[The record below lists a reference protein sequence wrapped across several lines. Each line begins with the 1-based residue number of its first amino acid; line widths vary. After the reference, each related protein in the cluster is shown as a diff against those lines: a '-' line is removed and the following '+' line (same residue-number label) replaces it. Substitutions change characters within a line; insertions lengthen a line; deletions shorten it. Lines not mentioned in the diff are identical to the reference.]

1 MREKLENILFS
12 QLKISLPAE
21 FKAMLVRGH
30 STNDRHIP
38 YISLDVGELR
48 PFGDLQSSDGMFEA
62 DVSVAIADSAH
73 GIEYPELFKRI
84 RAVMS
89 AFENFSYAEENILIN
104 AIYYENETDARDDNN
119 LGAVLTYKLVFQ
131 ILRNRFVVDF

>member
-1 MREKLENILFS
+1 MRENLENILFT
-12 QLKISLPAE
+12 KIKASLPAE
-21 FKAMLVRGH
+21 FKTMLVRVH
-30 STNDRHIP
+30 STNERHIP

-73 GIEYPELFKRI
+73 DIEYPEFFKRI

-89 AFENFSYAEENILIN
+89 AFENFTYAEENILIN
-104 AIYYENETDARDDNN
+104 ALYYENETDARDDNN
-119 LGAVLTYKLVFQ
+119 LGCVMTFKAVVQFL
-131 ILRNRFVVDF
+131 

>member
-1 MREKLENILFS
+1 MREKLENIFFAK
-12 QLKISLPAE
+12 LKASLPAE
-21 FKAMLVRGH
+21 FKTMLVRGH

-62 DVSVAIADSAH
+62 DVNIAIADSAH
-73 GIEYPELFKRI
+73 DIEYPELFKRI

-89 AFENFSYAEENILIN
+89 AFENFSCAEGNVLIN
-104 AIYYENETDARDDNN
+104 AIYYENETDARDENN
-119 LGAVLTYKLVFQ
+119 IGCVMIFKAVVQFL
-131 ILRNRFVVDF
+131 

>member
-1 MREKLENILFS
+1 MREKLENILYS
-12 QLKISLPAE
+12 ELKASLPAE
-21 FKAMLVRGH
+21 LKTMLVRGH

-62 DVSVAIADSAH
+62 DVSIAIADSAH
-73 GIEYPELFKRI
+73 DIEYPELFKRI

-89 AFENFSYAEENILIN
+89 AFENFSYAEVNILIN
-104 AIYYENETDARDDNN
+104 ALYYESETDARDDNN
-119 LGAVLTYKLVFQ
+119 MGI
-131 ILRNRFVVDF
+131 ILAYRVIIQSL

>member
-1 MREKLENILFS
+1 MREKFENILFTK
-12 QLKISLPAE
+12 LKASLPAE
-21 FKAMLVRGH
+21 FKTMLVRVH
-30 STNDRHIP
+30 STNERHIP

-73 GIEYPELFKRI
+73 DIEYPEFFKRI

-104 AIYYENETDARDDNN
+104 ALYFENETDARDDNN
-119 LGAVLTYKLVFQ
+119 IGCVMSFKAVVQFL
-131 ILRNRFVVDF
+131 

>member
-1 MREKLENILFS
+1 MRKELENILFDH
-12 QLKISLPAE
+12 LKTSLPAGL
-21 FKAMLVRGH
+21 KTMLVRGH

-73 GIEYPELFKRI
+73 DIEYPELFKRI
-84 RAVMS
+84 RALMS
-89 AFENFSYAEENILIN
+89 AFENFTCAEENILIN
-104 AIYYENETDARDDNN
+104 ALYFESETDARDDNN
-119 LGAVLTYKLVFQ
+119 LGCVMTFKAVVQFL
-131 ILRNRFVVDF
+131 

>member
-1 MREKLENILFS
+1 MREKLENILFTK
-12 QLKISLPAE
+12 LKASLPAK

-62 DVSVAIADSAH
+62 DVNIAIADSAH
-73 GIEYPELFKRI
+73 DIEYPELFKRI

-89 AFENFSYAEENILIN
+89 AFENFSYAEDNILIN
-104 AIYYENETDARDDNN
+104 AIYYESETDARDENN
-119 LGAVLTYKLVFQ
+119 MGIILVYRV
-131 ILRNRFVVDF
+131 ILQFL

>member
-12 QLKISLPAE
+12 KLKASLPAE
-21 FKAMLVRGH
+21 FKTMLVRGH

-62 DVSVAIADSAH
+62 DVSISIADSAH
-73 GIEYPELFKRI
+73 DIEYPELFKRI
-84 RAVMS
+84 RAVIS
-89 AFENFSYAEENILIN
+89 AFENFSYAEDDILIN
-104 AIYYENETDARDDNN
+104 AIYYESETDARDDNN
-119 LGAVLTYKLVFQ
+119 MGIILVYRV
-131 ILRNRFVVDF
+131 ILQFL

>member
-1 MREKLENILFS
+1 MREKLENILFTK
-12 QLKISLPAE
+12 LKASLPAG
-21 FKAMLVRGH
+21 FKTMLVCGH

-73 GIEYPELFKRI
+73 DIEYPELFKRI

-104 AIYYENETDARDDNN
+104 AIYYESETDARDDNN
-119 LGAVLTYKLVFQ
+119 MGI
-131 ILRNRFVVDF
+131 ILAYRVILQSL

>member
-1 MREKLENILFS
+1 MREKLENILFKK
-12 QLKISLPAE
+12 LKASLPAE
-21 FKAMLVRGH
+21 FKTMLVRGH

-73 GIEYPELFKRI
+73 DIEYPELFKRI

-104 AIYYENETDARDDNN
+104 AIYYESETDARDDNN
-119 LGAVLTYKLVFQ
+119 MGI
-131 ILRNRFVVDF
+131 ILAYRVILQSL

>member
-1 MREKLENILFS
+1 MREKLENIL
-12 QLKISLPAE
+12 LKKLKASLPAE
-21 FKAMLVRGH
+21 FKTMLVRGH

-73 GIEYPELFKRI
+73 DIEYPELFKRI

-104 AIYYENETDARDDNN
+104 AIYYESETDARDDNN
-119 LGAVLTYKLVFQ
+119 MGI
-131 ILRNRFVVDF
+131 ILAYRVILQSL

>member
-12 QLKISLPAE
+12 KLKASLPAE
-21 FKAMLVRGH
+21 FKTMLVCGH

-73 GIEYPELFKRI
+73 DIEYPELFKCI

-89 AFENFSYAEENILIN
+89 AFENFS
-104 AIYYENETDARDDNN
+104 
-119 LGAVLTYKLVFQ
+119 
-131 ILRNRFVVDF
+131 

>member
-1 MREKLENILFS
+1 MREKLESILYS
-12 QLKISLPAE
+12 KLKASLPAE
-21 FKAMLVRGH
+21 FKTMLVRGH

-62 DVSVAIADSAH
+62 DVNIAIADSAH
-73 GIEYPELFKRI
+73 DIEYPELFKRI

-104 AIYYENETDARDDNN
+104 AIYFENETDARDDNN
-119 LGAVLTYKLVFQ
+119 IGCVISFK
-131 ILRNRFVVDF
+131 VVVQLL

>member
-1 MREKLENILFS
+1 MREKLENILFTK
-12 QLKISLPAE
+12 LKASLPAK

-62 DVSVAIADSAH
+62 DVNIAIADSAH
-73 GIEYPELFKRI
+73 DIEYPELFKRI

-89 AFENFSYAEENILIN
+89 AFENFSYTEDNILIN
-104 AIYYENETDARDDNN
+104 ALYYESKTDARDDNN
-119 LGAVLTYKLVFQ
+119 MGIILVYRA
-131 ILRNRFVVDF
+131 ILQFL

>member
-1 MREKLENILFS
+1 MRENLENILFTK
-12 QLKISLPAE
+12 LKASLPAE
-21 FKAMLVRGH
+21 FKTMLVRVH
-30 STNDRHIP
+30 STNERHIP

-73 GIEYPELFKRI
+73 DIEYPEFFKRI

-89 AFENFSYAEENILIN
+89 AFENFTYTEENILIN
-104 AIYYENETDARDDNN
+104 ALYYENETDARDDNN
-119 LGAVLTYKLVFQ
+119 LGCVMTFKAVVQFL
-131 ILRNRFVVDF
+131 

>member
-1 MREKLENILFS
+1 MREKLESILYS
-12 QLKISLPAE
+12 KLKASLPAE
-21 FKAMLVRGH
+21 FKTILVRGH

-62 DVSVAIADSAH
+62 DVNIAIADSAH
-73 GIEYPELFKRI
+73 DIEYPELFKRI

-89 AFENFSYAEENILIN
+89 AFENFSYTEDNILIN
-104 AIYYENETDARDDNN
+104 ALYYESETDARDDNN
-119 LGAVLTYKLVFQ
+119 MGIILVYRA
-131 ILRNRFVVDF
+131 ILQFL

>member
-1 MREKLENILFS
+1 MREKLESILYS
-12 QLKISLPAE
+12 KLKASLPAE
-21 FKAMLVRGH
+21 FKTILVRGH

-62 DVSVAIADSAH
+62 DVSIAIADSAH
-73 GIEYPELFKRI
+73 DIEYPELFKRI

-89 AFENFSYAEENILIN
+89 AFENFSYTEDNILIN
-104 AIYYENETDARDDNN
+104 ALYYESETDARDDNN
-119 LGAVLTYKLVFQ
+119 MGIILVYRA
-131 ILRNRFVVDF
+131 ILQFL

>member
-1 MREKLENILFS
+1 MREKLEDILFT
-12 QLKISLPAE
+12 QLKASLPAE
-21 FKAMLVRGH
+21 FKKMLVRGH

-62 DVSVAIADSAH
+62 DVNIAIVDSAH
-73 GIEYPELFKRI
+73 DIEYPELFKRI

-89 AFENFSYAEENILIN
+89 AFENFSYAEDDILIN
-104 AIYYENETDARDDNN
+104 AIYYESETDARDDNN
-119 LGAVLTYKLVFQ
+119 LGCVMTFKAVVQFL
-131 ILRNRFVVDF
+131 

>member
-1 MREKLENILFS
+1 MREKLESMLYS
-12 QLKISLPAE
+12 KLKASLPLE
-21 FKAMLVRGH
+21 FKTMLVRGH
-30 STNDRHIP
+30 STNDRHIS

-73 GIEYPELFKRI
+73 DIEYPELFKRI

-89 AFENFSYAEENILIN
+89 AFENFSCAEENILIN
-104 AIYYENETDARDDNN
+104 ALYYENETDARDDNN

>member
-1 MREKLENILFS
+1 MREKLENILFTK
-12 QLKISLPAE
+12 LKASLPAK

-62 DVSVAIADSAH
+62 DVNIAIADSAH
-73 GIEYPELFKRI
+73 DIEYPELFKRI

-89 AFENFSYAEENILIN
+89 AFENFSYTEDNILIN
-104 AIYYENETDARDDNN
+104 ALYYESETDARDDNN
-119 LGAVLTYKLVFQ
+119 MGIILVYRA
-131 ILRNRFVVDF
+131 ILQFL

>member
-1 MREKLENILFS
+1 MRERLENILFTK
-12 QLKISLPAE
+12 LKASLPAE
-21 FKAMLVRGH
+21 FKTMLVRGH

-62 DVSVAIADSAH
+62 DVSIAIADSAH
-73 GIEYPELFKRI
+73 DIEYPELFKRI
-84 RAVMS
+84 RALMS

-104 AIYYENETDARDDNN
+104 AIYYESETDARDDNN
-119 LGAVLTYKLVFQ
+119 LGCVMTFKAVVQFL
-131 ILRNRFVVDF
+131 

>member
-1 MREKLENILFS
+1 MREKLENILFA
-12 QLKISLPAE
+12 QLKALLPAE
-21 FKAMLVRGH
+21 FKTMLVRGH
-30 STNDRHIP
+30 STNNRHIP

-62 DVSVAIADSAH
+62 DVNVAIADSAPD
-73 GIEYPELFKRI
+73 IEYPELFKRI

-89 AFENFSYAEENILIN
+89 TFENFSYAEDNILIN

-119 LGAVLTYKLVFQ
+119 LGCVMTFKAVVQFL
-131 ILRNRFVVDF
+131 